1 MFLNS
6 LIKDLKSKKPLSLIL
21 TQRENQN
28 ELTIFSKIENEF
40 DFKILKYD
48 SLVEAEF
55 VFEALESRFS
65 INSRVVSDHCVN
77 SKVKRQRRVFI
88 DHFDNLT
95 IYENKNRVQL
105 IADCVLKERRSSYNV
120 FFNTKSKD
128 VMSGYQLDN
137 VAIQRLN

>member
-77 SKVKRQRRVFI
+77 NKVKRQRRVFI

-137 VAIQRLN
+137 VAIHRLN